1 MARGFLTTVVL
12 ALMLVSTMPL
22 SVDAEES
29 GGVQASSSTVAITPQ
44 NPTEGGSV
52 AIRLTLYNNNSFEA
66 EDVIYGFYWN
76 GYPDN
81 VLSVNTVDIPAKSTV
96 DVEVVKSGLTV
107 GDHKVWIDFEYADDG
122 KEIFTA

>member
-1 MARGFLTTVVL
+1 M
-12 ALMLVSTMPL
+12 MLVSTMPL

-29 GGVQASSSTVAITPQ
+29 GGVQASSSTVAILPQ
-44 NPTEGGSV
+44 IPTEGGSV

-81 VLSVNTVDIPAKSTV
+81 DCQ
-96 DVEVVKSGLTV
+96 
-107 GDHKVWIDFEYADDG
+107 
-122 KEIFTA
+122 